1 MTERLIIRL
10 ASEASQ
16 KNHWLIWSDDENEII
31 ASGEVDNAEQ
41 LGLLT
46 DKALQRSVVCLLPG
60 VDVCIKPVAIN
71 GVFTRQMQQG
81 LPYLVEEELAS
92 DVEKLHFT
100 VLAKEKDLIHIAVC
114 EKVKMVNWLQWL
126 ENAQIKAEQFIP
138 EGLALPLSDND
149 SWQAVQLEQQWLIRE
164 SSLIAWSCDEQMLEP
179 ILQSKL
185 ADLPSQVI
193 ESHSAAPEKHSG
205 EWLSADPA
213 LPMAMLSD
221 GVKDNKFNLLNGEFK
236 VQSEGN
242 KNLDKWRIPAAVFAV
257 LVLVFMLNL
266 YIKNEQVLKKT
277 ELAKQRVE
285 LVYSKAF
292 PSESK
297 LRYARIKKKLN
308 TMLKTLDSGEAD
320 SGFLSMLNELAPAFA
335 GNSQIQPQSI
345 KFDSK
350 KQEMQILA
358 SGKNFPAFEQFSASL
373 PQGYTVRQGALT
385 NSKNRVSGMLTIR
398 KK

>member
-41 LGLLT
+41 LDLLT

-114 EKVKMVNWLQWL
+114 EQSKMINWLSWL

-138 EGLALPLSDND
+138 EGLALPFSDNG
-149 SWQAVQLEQQWLIRE
+149 SWQAVQLDKQWLIRE
-164 SSLIAWSCDEQMLEP
+164 SSLIAWSCDELMLES

-185 ADLPSQVI
+185 TDLPSQVI
-193 ESHSAAPEKHSG
+193 ESHSTAVEKHSG
-205 EWLSADPA
+205 EWLNAEPV
-213 LPMAMLSD
+213 LPMALLSD
-221 GVKDNKFNLLNGEFK
+221 GVKGNKFNLLNGEFK
-236 VQSEGN
+236 VQSESN
-242 KNLDKWRIPAAVFAV
+242 KNFDKWRVPGVVVAV
-257 LVLVFMLNL
+257 LMLVFMLNI
-266 YIKNEQVLKKT
+266 YVKNEQVLKKT
-277 ELAKQRVE
+277 ELAKQRTE

-292 PSESK
+292 PAESK

-308 TMLKTLDSGEAD
+308 TMLKNLDSGEAD
-320 SGFLSMLNELAPAFA
+320 SGFLPMLNELAPAFDN
-335 GNSQIQPQSI
+335 NSELQPQSI
-345 KFDSK
+345 KFDSR
-350 KQEMQILA
+350 KQEIQILA
-358 SGKNFPAFEQFSASL
+358 SGKNFPAFEKFSASL
-373 PQGYTVRQGALT
+373 PQEYTVQQGALT
-385 NSKNRVSGMLTIR
+385 NNKNRVSGMLTIR